1 MHYLPMIQADES
13 AVRPDDIPAL
23 MEAIDAFDA
32 EVTDAGKIW
41 GVSACKPRE
50 LQQRS
55 ARGMERR

>member
-1 MHYLPMIQADES
+1 MHYLLMIHADES

-32 EVTDAGKIW
+32 EVTDAGQNLGSI
-41 GVSACKPRE
+41 
-50 LQQRS
+50 QQRS